1 MTDENPSPTT
11 RMPVSDPP
19 VTAETQRAG
28 VPDPG
33 SIAEVIDTERTVT
46 PSPPAVAPPP
56 PVTPSPAPP
65 AVAPPPPVTPSP
77 APPTAAPSRRDDRDH
92 GRTASILFGLVVLG
106 LGLWFFAE
114 VTLGYELP
122 RVQWSQ
128 VWPVILIVIGLWVVL
143 GSMRRRSR

>member
-1 MTDENPSPTT
+1 MTDQNPSPTT
-11 RMPVSDPP
+11 RMPVPEPP
-19 VTAETQRAG
+19 ETQRAG

-33 SIAEVIDTERTVT
+33 SIAEVIDTERSVT
-46 PSPPAVAPPP
+46 PSPPTAAPPP
-56 PVTPSPAPP
+56 ADGPP
-65 AVAPPPPVTPSP
+65 AVAPAPPVT
-77 APPTAAPSRRDDRDH
+77 APSRRDDRDH
-92 GRTASILFGLVVLG
+92 GRTASILFGLVILG

-128 VWPVILIVIGLWVVL
+128 VWPVILIAIGLWVVL

>member
-1 MTDENPSPTT
+1 MTDQNPNPTT
-11 RMPVSDPP
+11 RMPVPDPS
-19 VTAETQRAG
+19 VTPDTQRAD

-33 SIAEVIDTERTVT
+33 SVAQVIDTERTVT
-46 PSPPAVAPPP
+46 PSPPVAASP
-56 PVTPSPAPP
+56 PVPPAPP
-65 AVAPPPPVTPSP
+65 VAAT
-77 APPTAAPSRRDDRDH
+77 TRRDDRDH
-92 GRTASILFGLVVLG
+92 GRTASILFGLVILG

-128 VWPVILIVIGLWVVL
+128 VWPVSLIVIGLWVVL